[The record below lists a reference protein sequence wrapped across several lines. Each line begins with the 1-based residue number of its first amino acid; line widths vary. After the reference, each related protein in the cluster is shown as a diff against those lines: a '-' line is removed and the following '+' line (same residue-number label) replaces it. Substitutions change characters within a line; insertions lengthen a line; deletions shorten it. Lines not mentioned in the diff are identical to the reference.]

1 LRGYL
6 LAGVDEDRRKALI
19 EALREVA
26 RLAGSVNRFV
36 EEVKEEFLESVET
49 AIGTPLRPEK
59 RALLELY
66 RFKRASHEDP
76 GKLKRLIARYMGLE
90 DGVNVLDYLR
100 SLGSNSAGHHGE
112 GGPGSIIDG
121 SGARGRE
128 ENGEMHSS

>member
-1 LRGYL
+1 MRGYL
-6 LAGVDEDRRKALI
+6 LAGVDEERRKALI

-112 GGPGSIIDG
+112 GGSGSIIDG

>member
-1 LRGYL
+1 MT
-6 LAGVDEDRRKALI
+6 GVDEERRRALI

-36 EEVKEEFLESVET
+36 EEVREEFLESVET

-66 RFKRASHEDP
+66 RFKRAGLEDP
-76 GKLKRLIARYMGLE
+76 GELKRLIARYMGLE
-90 DGVNVLDYLR
+90 DGVDVLDYLR
-100 SLGSNSAGHHGE
+100 SLGSNSAGHDGE
-112 GGPGSIIDG
+112 GGPGPIIDG

-128 ENGEMHSS
+128 EARKMHSS

>member
-1 LRGYL
+1 MT
-6 LAGVDEDRRKALI
+6 GVDEERRRALI
-19 EALREVA
+19 EALREIA

-36 EEVKEEFLESVET
+36 EEVREEFLESIET

-66 RFKRASHEDP
+66 RFKRTGLEDP
-76 GKLKRLIARYMGLE
+76 GKLKRLIGRYMGLE

-112 GGPGSIIDG
+112 GGSGSLIDG
-121 SGARGRE
+121 SEPRGRE
-128 ENGEMHSS
+128 EAREMHSS